1 MLHKV
6 LIVCY
11 ADETQRRK
19 CMKVSYKKLWD
30 RMRANKMR
38 KKDLAGAAELSTYTM
53 TKLNQ
58 NRPVSME
65 VMMKF
70 CKIFHCDIGDI
81 MEIIE
86 EDFN

>member
-1 MLHKV
+1 M
-6 LIVCY
+6 
-11 ADETQRRK
+11 R
-19 CMKVSYKKLWD
+19 VSYKKLWEQ
-30 RMRANKMR
+30 MKANKMR
-38 KKDLAGAAELSTYTM
+38 KKDLAEAAELSPYTM

-58 NRPVSME
+58 DRPVSMD

-86 EDFN
+86 ED

>member
-1 MLHKV
+1 M
-6 LIVCY
+6 
-11 ADETQRRK
+11 T
-19 CMKVSYKKLWD
+19 
-30 RMRANKMR
+30 ANKMR
-38 KKDLAGAAELSTYTM
+38 KNDLAEAAELSEYNM

-58 NRPVSME
+58 DHPVSME

-86 EDFN
+86 ED